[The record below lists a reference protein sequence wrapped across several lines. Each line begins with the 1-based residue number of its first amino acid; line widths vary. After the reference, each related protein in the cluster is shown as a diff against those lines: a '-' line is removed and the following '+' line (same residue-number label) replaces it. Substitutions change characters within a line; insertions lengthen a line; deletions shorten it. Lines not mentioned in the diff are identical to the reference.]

1 MTLSEE
7 LKQILN
13 RIEKGE
19 QTEEDINVLPQL
31 LRDGD
36 RLVAIQ
42 LGKYN
47 VNIGEGQDIHIGDRT
62 YYEWNEEA
70 IKALVKEIQQVNW
83 QCVASLKES
92 DYTPVELH
100 STGIDLLDKFGKTII
115 NFSQQNF
122 VGYGFKLA
130 FNPNPKYEHFVSG
143 GNEIIKHWQKQK
155 NSWEIVQ
162 ENIVKSPIGPW
173 FTGVAIS
180 PDGQLIAACKDYEI
194 KIWRFGEEKP
204 LYSLGK
210 TLFSNFFDRDGFDA
224 ITFSLDN
231 KILAANNNQDIK
243 LWNVE
248 TGKEIVKLSGH
259 SDKVTCVTFNP
270 KNGSI
275 LASCSYDKTIKL
287 WNIAEEKCLGTLSAH
302 RDAVYSLA
310 FRPDGEILASG
321 SDDNSIKL
329 WNLNAGE
336 MPQTLRQ
343 HSNAVTCLVFSPDG
357 KTLFSG
363 SNDGKIIAWNL
374 LEREAEIFPEK
385 HRRGVTS
392 IAMSPD
398 GKTLISGGRDQTI
411 KVWKR

>member
-1 MTLSEE
+1 
-7 LKQILN
+7 LN

-31 LRDGD
+31 FRNGD
-36 RLVAIQ
+36 RQVAVK

-47 VNIGEGQDIHIGDRT
+47 VKIGEGQDIHIGDRT
-62 YYEWNEEA
+62 YYGWNEEA
-70 IKALVKEIQQVNW
+70 IKALVKAIQQVNW
-83 QCVASLKES
+83 QCVASLTENDS
-92 DYTPVELH
+92 TYVEFQ
-100 STGIDLLDKFGKTII
+100 STGISLIDKLAK
-115 NFSQQNF
+115 NLADFSEQS
-122 VGYGFKLA
+122 VMRYGLKLA
-130 FNPNPKYEHFVSG
+130 FSPDPNQEYFINGGSQILKLWHKPK
-143 GNEIIKHWQKQK
+143 NT
-155 NSWEIVQ
+155 WEIKT
-162 ENIVKSPIGPW
+162 EIPLPGISDLW
-173 FTGVAIS
+173 LTSVAIS
-180 PDGQLIAACKDYEI
+180 PDSKLIAACKSYQI
-194 KIWRFGEEKP
+194 KIWRFGEEKA
-204 LYSLGK
+204 LYTLGK
-210 TLFSNFFDRDGFDA
+210 TMFSNFLDVAGFDSV
-224 ITFSLDN
+224 TFSSDS
-231 KILAANNNQDIK
+231 KILAANDNKNIK
-243 LWNVE
+243 LWDVE
-248 TGKEIVKLSGH
+248 TGREIVELSGH

-287 WNIAEEKCLGTLSAH
+287 WNIAEKKCLGTLSAH

-343 HSNAVTCLVFSPDG
+343 HEDAVTCLVFSPDG
-357 KTLFSG
+357 ETLISG

-374 LEREAEIFPEK
+374 LEQEAEIFPEK